1 MHQYFDTGAERGSC
15 FPLYPPSVTGPP
27 HSAGNAHYS
36 GGPPQAC
43 GSHKSKESIMQF
55 AGAYTAIVTPF
66 RNGSVDEEA
75 YRQLIEWQI
84 EQGIDGL
91 VPCGTT
97 GESATL
103 SHDEHEKVI
112 SICIDQVKKRVP
124 VLAGAGSNNTAEAI
138 RLLKF
143 AKKAGADA
151 GLMISPYYN
160 KPTQEGIFQHYKAIA
175 AECDLPQIVYNVPG
189 RTGMNIQA
197 ATMVRMY
204 KEIPSVV
211 GCKEASADLC
221 QISDIL
227 NGCDDKFSLLSGDDF
242 TVLPTL
248 AIGGKGVISVVSNFM
263 PKEMHE
269 LCKAWFDGNIK
280 EAKRLHYLLLP
291 LSHVCFVES
300 NPIPVKRAL
309 SLMGKIQNEIRLP
322 LWQLA
327 PANEDKLK
335 AAMKKAG
342 LIK

>member
-1 MHQYFDTGAERGSC
+1 
-15 FPLYPPSVTGPP
+15 
-27 HSAGNAHYS
+27 
-36 GGPPQAC
+36 
-43 GSHKSKESIMQF
+43 MQF

-66 RNGSVDEEA
+66 RNGNVDEEA

-124 VLAGAGSNNTAEAI
+124 VLAGAGSNNTAEAVS
-138 RLLKF
+138 LLKF

-160 KPTQEGIFQHYKAIA
+160 KPTQEGIFQHFKAIA
-175 AECDLPQIVYNVPG
+175 AECDLPMIVYNVPG
-189 RTGMNIQA
+189 RTGMNVSA
-197 ATMVRMY
+197 ATMVRLY
-204 KEIPSVV
+204 NEIPSVV
-211 GCKEASADLC
+211 GAKEATADLC

-227 NGCDDKFSLLSGDDF
+227 AGCDDGFSLLSGDDF
-242 TVLPTL
+242 TVLPTMSV
-248 AIGGKGVISVVSNFM
+248 GGKGVISVVSNFM

-269 LCKAWFDGNIK
+269 MCQAWFDGDF
-280 EAKRLHYLLLP
+280 AKAKKLHYELLP
-291 LSHVCFVES
+291 LSHACFIES

-309 SLMGKIQNEIRLP
+309 ALMGKIQDEIRLP
-322 LWQLA
+322 LWQIS
-327 PANEDKLK
+327 PANDEKLK
-335 AAMKKAG
+335 AVLQKAR
-342 LIK
+342 LI

>member
-1 MHQYFDTGAERGSC
+1 
-15 FPLYPPSVTGPP
+15 
-27 HSAGNAHYS
+27 
-36 GGPPQAC
+36 
-43 GSHKSKESIMQF
+43 MQF

-66 RNGSVDEEA
+66 RNGNVDEEA

-124 VLAGAGSNNTAEAI
+124 VLAGAGSNNTAEAVS
-138 RLLKF
+138 LLKF

-160 KPTQEGIFQHYKAIA
+160 KPTQEGIFQHFKAIA
-175 AECDLPQIVYNVPG
+175 AECDLPMIVYNVPG
-189 RTGMNIQA
+189 RTGMNVSA
-197 ATMVRMY
+197 ATMVRLY
-204 KEIPSVV
+204 NEIPSVV
-211 GCKEASADLC
+211 GAKEATADLC

-227 NGCDDKFSLLSGDDF
+227 AGCDDDFSLLSGDDF
-242 TVLPTL
+242 TVLPTMSV
-248 AIGGKGVISVVSNFM
+248 GGKGVISVVSNFM

-269 LCKAWFDGNIK
+269 MCQAWFDGDF
-280 EAKRLHYLLLP
+280 AKAKKLHYELLP
-291 LSHVCFVES
+291 LSHACFIES

-309 SLMGKIQNEIRLP
+309 ALMGKIQDEIRLP
-322 LWQLA
+322 LWQLS
-327 PANEDKLK
+327 PANDEKLK
-335 AAMKKAG
+335 AVLQKAR
-342 LIK
+342 LI

>member
-1 MHQYFDTGAERGSC
+1 
-15 FPLYPPSVTGPP
+15 
-27 HSAGNAHYS
+27 
-36 GGPPQAC
+36 
-43 GSHKSKESIMQF
+43 MQL
-55 AGAYTAIVTPF
+55 AGAFTALVTPF
-66 RNGSVDEEA
+66 RNGGVDEDA

-103 SHDEHEKVI
+103 SHEEHAKVI

-124 VLAGAGSNNTAEAI
+124 VLAGAGSNNTAEAVS
-138 RLLKF
+138 LLKF

-160 KPTQEGIFQHYKAIA
+160 KPTQEGVFQHFKAIA
-175 AECDLPQIVYNVPG
+175 AECDLPMVVYNVPG

-197 ATMVRMY
+197 ATMVRLY
-204 KEIPSVV
+204 NEIPSVI
-211 GCKEASADLC
+211 GAKEASADLC

-227 NGCDDKFSLLSGDDF
+227 AGCDDKFSLLSGDDF

-248 AIGGKGVISVVSNFM
+248 AVGGRGVISVVSNFM

-269 LCKAWFDGNIK
+269 LCQAWFEGDAA
-280 EAKRLHYLLLP
+280 EAGRLHYRLLP
-291 LSHVCFVES
+291 LSHACFLES

-309 SLMGKIQNEIRLP
+309 ALLGRIQDEIRLP
-322 LWQLA
+322 LLPLSA
-327 PANEDKLK
+327 AGEAKLR
-335 AAMKKAG
+335 AALERAG
-342 LIK
+342 LLV